1 MIPYEKISLRMRD
14 AYLAVADSCA
24 PRSCEFGF
32 ANLYFWGKQQLA
44 FLHGCATVFSHFEGM
59 SLYPYPV
66 GNGDR
71 RAVIQEILDDAAQ
84 RGIPCR
90 ISGITQAETQELES
104 WFPGVFHF
112 SFTRDF
118 ADYVYD
124 IQELAELK
132 GRKFQK
138 KRNHLNR
145 FRAAHPEARLIPMDE
160 TNLPIARKFV
170 NEWFMTRLQEDPEG
184 DYTLEAIALDRAFRN
199 FAALHLEG
207 ALLMEGE
214 EILAVTMA
222 SRLSDVTY
230 DVHFEKAREDVEGAY
245 TAINQMFAD
254 YLRKAHPNL
263 LYLDREDDMGLAGL
277 RKAKESYHPHHME
290 MKYLARLH
298 ADLNAEEE
306 SWDG

>member
-1 MIPYEKISLRMRD
+1 MIPYEKITPQMRD
-14 AYLAVADSCA
+14 SYLAVAKSCP
-24 PRSCEFGF
+24 PRSCEYGF
-32 ANLYFWGKQQLA
+32 SNLFFWGKQQLA
-44 FLHGCATVFSHFEGM
+44 FLHGCVTVFSHFEGM
-59 SLYPYPV
+59 SLYPFPM
-66 GNGDR
+66 GSGDR
-71 RAVIQEILDDAAQ
+71 RAVVQEILDDAAQ

-104 WFPGVFHF
+104 WFPGIFRF
-112 SFTRDF
+112 SPTRDF

-145 FRAAHPEARLIPMDE
+145 FRSAHPEARLVLMDE
-160 TNLPIARKFV
+160 TNLPLARKFV
-170 NEWFMTRLQEDPEG
+170 NEWFMSRLREDAEG

-207 ALLMEGE
+207 ALLMDGE
-214 EILAVTMA
+214 EILAITMA
-222 SRLSDVTY
+222 SRLSEVTY

-245 TAINQMFAD
+245 TAVNQMFAD
-254 YLRKAHPNL
+254 HLRKAHPEL

-277 RKAKESYHPHHME
+277 RKAKESYHPHHLE
-290 MKYLARLH
+290 YKYLARLVS
-298 ADLNAEEE
+298 DLDGEEA
-306 SWDG
+306 WDA